1 MPLVQRHESEIET
14 PATPVIE
21 AAPPER
27 PAESLAQRQAAVTA
41 PPPPQ
46 PSGEEA
52 ALPALPAIEK
62 TAPAG
67 PEMPPVQRKAAE
79 APPPGPAQPPR
90 QEVMPPAAPE
100 MPLVQRQ
107 AVEVEPP
114 VGPGVEAAPHQEA
127 KMPLVQRQPAATGS
141 APAPLSHEEA
151 PPKIESK
158 LPDVPAGGET
168 LPGRP
173 EVPRVQRLP
182 REETSQ
188 VETGPAPVQRTGAPG
203 EPAAGL
209 EGEIV
214 ARAASRTHLPLVE
227 PPHPAQV
234 QAIQTKPVEQTAILP
249 QARGQAGPEPPA
261 LAPLRPGTS
270 TGGLPAQTGWT
281 HAATGE
287 LPLPPPLQRS
297 AAPARPAST
306 TPSTLIQRQ
315 PEPSVPSPVV
325 TARPE
330 PWGERIVQRDDGEEG
345 SPSLPTGVEGSSPAT
360 VTPPQPAEEQSTQSP
375 NLDRLAHQIYPLI
388 KRMLAV
394 ERERKWGR

>member
-1 MPLVQRHESEIET
+1 ML
-14 PATPVIE
+14 
-21 AAPPER
+21 
-27 PAESLAQRQAAVTA
+27 
-41 PPPPQ
+41 
-46 PSGEEA
+46 
-52 ALPALPAIEK
+52 
-62 TAPAG
+62 
-67 PEMPPVQRKAAE
+67 
-79 APPPGPAQPPR
+79 
-90 QEVMPPAAPE
+90 
-100 MPLVQRQ
+100 
-107 AVEVEPP
+107 
-114 VGPGVEAAPHQEA
+114 
-127 KMPLVQRQPAATGS
+127 LVQRQPAATGS
-141 APAPLSHEEA
+141 ASAPLSHEEA

-158 LPDVPAGGET
+158 LPDVPVGGET

-173 EVPRVQRLP
+173 EPPRVQRLP

-188 VETGPAPVQRTGAPG
+188 VEAGPAQVQRTSAPG

-249 QARGQAGPEPPA
+249 QARGQAGPQGSLDLPAPA
-261 LAPLRPGTS
+261 LSSRPGTS

-281 HAATGE
+281 QAAAGE

-315 PEPSVPSPVV
+315 PEPSAPSPIV

-330 PWGERIVQRDDGEEG
+330 PWGERIVQRDGGEEG